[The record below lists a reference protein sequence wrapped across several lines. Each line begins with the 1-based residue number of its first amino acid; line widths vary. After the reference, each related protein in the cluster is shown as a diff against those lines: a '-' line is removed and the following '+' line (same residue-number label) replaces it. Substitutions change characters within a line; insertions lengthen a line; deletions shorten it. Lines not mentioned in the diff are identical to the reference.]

1 MTKKGYFPIKVK
13 PTEFDSFYKNIEWIK
28 ALVDWDKGYTET
40 LSFMVSRMHAPAELM
55 PIIGSIVA
63 GTRKPKRRGQSG
75 TLYKP
80 SEKLKIAL
88 EIERNVGGMHY
99 LSKGE
104 GLELLELYLHEN
116 GVNHISEP
124 IKTHHDYEAQAVVWR
139 ESIAKKYNLSIHTAL
154 KYEKDLKKLKENW
167 PQI

>member
-88 EIERNVGGMHY
+88 ELERWVEGSRY

-104 GLELLELYLHEN
+104 GLEDLQNYIAGN
-116 GVNHISEP
+116 GFQNDEAMRVHHNYERVAVEHRERIS
-124 IKTHHDYEAQAVVWR
+124 
-139 ESIAKKYNLSIHTAL
+139 KKYNLSIHAAL
-154 KYEKDLKKLKENW
+154 KYEKKLKELKKNW